1 MIVTLEVEDGQGELE
16 IVHAKTFVPTAKPV
30 MEVVGESEFV
40 MTPVPETSVHAPVP
54 TVAVF
59 AFIEVVGDE
68 IQSVWLEPAFA
79 IVGT

>member
-1 MIVTLEVEDGQGELE
+1 MVTFETEGAQGELE
-16 IVHAKTFVPTAKPV
+16 MVHWKICVPAVKPV
-30 MEVVGESEFV
+30 IDVVGESELV

-68 IQSVWLEPAFA
+68 IQSVWLDPAFA

>member
-1 MIVTLEVEDGQGELE
+1 MIVTLEAEGVQGLLE
-16 IVHAKTFVPTAKPV
+16 MVHANTLLPKPKPV

-40 MTPVPETSVHAPVP
+40 MTPVPEISVHAPVP

-68 IQSVWLEPAFA
+68 IQSVWLDPAFA
-79 IVGT
+79 IVGS